1 MHNVPWDEL
10 KQHQLP
16 ARYKHVLTHCT
27 LIHFVIFFFILIL
40 YLKKTGKLSKRED
53 TYLGNTISLRFK
65 LYIPNQKLDIDKD
78 LVNENY
84 YVVPIAQETMGS
96 WAPESLK
103 SSLRTWDQE
112 SPK

>member
-1 MHNVPWDEL
+1 MGLHMQNTL
-10 KQHQLP
+10 
-16 ARYKHVLTHCT
+16 ANSYKKFTAVE
-27 LIHFVIFFFILIL
+27 VG
-40 YLKKTGKLSKRED
+40 YAAMDGEKEKYDNYKE
-53 TYLGNTISLRFK
+53 
-65 LYIPNQKLDIDKD
+65 

-84 YVVPIAQETMGS
+84 YVVPIAHETMGS